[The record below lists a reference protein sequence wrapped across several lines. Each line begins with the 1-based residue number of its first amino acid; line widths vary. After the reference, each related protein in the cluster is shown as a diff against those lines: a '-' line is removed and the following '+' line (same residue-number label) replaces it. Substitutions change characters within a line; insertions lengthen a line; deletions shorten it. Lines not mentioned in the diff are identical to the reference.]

1 MLYNELFFS
10 TLSNII
16 RFSLTVAVFISNVK
30 GILMIPETWTSE
42 IHLRN
47 NHLIFLSSENSSCEN
62 ENEIKSTYMFTQH
75 AYIHSNLNFFY
86 GKTHCSFKK
95 FKVIEMGGCQR
106 EECQTV
112 CAESRRDDLC
122 CLIGLCRMEQ
132 FSRAKNM
139 SSLKSA
145 CVWVAARGH
154 WVFSLVTGKER
165 NFSRLF
171 RHNGLDHA
179 DIVRKD
185 ARLCYI
191 IS

>member
-1 MLYNELFFS
+1 MKTKSSPHICLHYTHTYIVTS
-10 TLSNII
+10 
-16 RFSLTVAVFISNVK
+16 ISS
-30 GILMIPETWTSE
+30 ME
-42 IHLRN
+42 R
-47 NHLIFLSSENSSCEN
+47 LIVVS
-62 ENEIKSTYMFTQH
+62 
-75 AYIHSNLNFFY
+75 
-86 GKTHCSFKK
+86 KK

-139 SSLKSA
+139 SSLKSSS
-145 CVWVAARGH
+145 VWVAARGH

-191 IS
+191 ISQCLEEWYYLEYNRDVKILNCDFRGKN